1 LIRAALL
8 ASQVLCDVGGGG
20 DLVVEVRT
28 TRTEGGTENE
38 LQGNRDNRSG
48 VVQPMKLF
56 QLACASTMALL
67 FLSAPIG
74 AASRFP
80 QICQTNGKFVWADG
94 KAPVSDEMLRAIIRE
109 EGSFTAGNC
118 SCIDLRRD
126 CEAETPGQCLPSLRE
141 CNTAIG
147 SGGSFC
153 KANSLG
159 GQTCYR

>member
-1 LIRAALL
+1 MIVAAPSVTATSIRTAIHT
-8 ASQVLCDVGGGG
+8 SQVCDGGGGG
-20 DLVVEVRT
+20 DRVVAVRT
-28 TRTEGGTENE
+28 TRTEGALKMNFKAIAIIA
-38 LQGNRDNRSG
+38 LAS
-48 VVQPMKLF
+48 VQPMTP
-56 QLACASTMALL
+56 S
-67 FLSAPIG
+67 SAAI
-74 AASRFP
+74 RFP

-94 KAPVSDEMLRAIIRE
+94 NAPVSDEMLRAIIRE

-126 CEAETPGQCLPSLRE
+126 CEAETPGQCLPLLRE